1 MTVHNF
7 ARSLAASNEQA
18 DNPIWFDV
26 YTKAFPSLESIACV
40 RQDGWA
46 QRGGIDRVLVLGSG
60 KTLSIDEKVRKKDY
74 GDILLEVYSDYERRI
89 PGWVAKD
96 LACDYIAY
104 AVIPSKVCYLLPFHA
119 LRRAWQTN
127 RREWWR
133 NYLIPP
139 ANNGTYNTVNVA
151 IPRPVLFNAL
161 RDAMEVSWEGEA

>member
-1 MTVHNF
+1 VTVHNF

-18 DNPIWFDV
+18 DNPIWFEV

-60 KTLSIDEKVRKKDY
+60 KTLAVDEKVRFKDY
-74 GDILLEVYSDYERRI
+74 GDILLEVFSDYDRRT
-89 PGWVAKD
+89 PGWVGKD

-104 AVIPSKVCYLLPFHA
+104 AVIPLKVCYLLPFQT
-119 LRRAWQTN
+119 LRRAWQAN
-127 RREWWR
+127 RIEWVKK
-133 NYLIPP
+133 YPLTP
-139 ANNGTYNTVNVA
+139 ADNGTYRTFSVGV
-151 IPRPVLFNAL
+151 PKPVLFGAL